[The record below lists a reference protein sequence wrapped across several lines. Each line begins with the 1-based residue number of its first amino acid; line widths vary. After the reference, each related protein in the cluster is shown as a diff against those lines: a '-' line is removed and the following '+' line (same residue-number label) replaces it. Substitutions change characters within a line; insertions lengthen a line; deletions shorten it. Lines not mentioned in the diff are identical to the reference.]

1 MQYSITMNCGIA
13 QWKGEMKL
21 QVVNLSN
28 LEAEMKR
35 KGVSRSDIA
44 DTINVSY
51 RTIHAKFNGESE
63 WSYSDCV
70 KVRDKYFSDMSLE
83 YLFQIDNTYSTDK
96 EKEVR

>member
-1 MQYSITMNCGIA
+1 M
-13 QWKGEMKL
+13 

-63 WSYSDCV
+63 WSYADCV
-70 KVRDKYFSDMSLE
+70 KVRDKYFPDMSLE
-83 YLFQIDNTYSTDK
+83 YLFQIDNTDSGETD
-96 EKEVR
+96 ETGG